1 MLTTQISVEGTDW
14 QTSGGPADMAANVL
28 YSHSPQGSDV
38 ASPQYHGPGP
48 ITPIHSPHQSV
59 HSAASLRTPLHTLSI
74 HEYRK
79 QQSTPL
85 ARIAT
90 PSGKTLRRKAAASA
104 LNEIERVPPT
114 GLTQR
119 RDSGSRPLH
128 LSQSAYQ
135 LAPPNQPF
143 GEQFIPDQVFRSQTA
158 EPWTQGGSISSI
170 TTAESHGKVR
180 HFSSR
185 KRLPRPPAPTGSG
198 LHPPSHLP
206 VRPTRQ
212 IRATLPAPLSFL
224 TDESNSSDVQTTP
237 TPSTFSLSR
246 FPQPPHFETPRET
259 LREKAVSFP
268 STAPATPPAT
278 PATIHYRGAS
288 FDLVNPHAS
297 LQYHDIV
304 TPSRDFDS
312 SELLPLRSAQESSL
326 SVSEVSC
333 LSHLDILDN
342 ADRLVDGAQT
352 TFVW

>member
-1 MLTTQISVEGTDW
+1 MTDH
-14 QTSGGPADMAANVL
+14 VI
-28 YSHSPQGSDV
+28 YSHSPQMSGV
-38 ASPQYHGPGP
+38 ASLRHHVSGP
-48 ITPIHSPHQSV
+48 ITPIHSPHNSIHSSASV
-59 HSAASLRTPLHTLSI
+59 RTPLHVLSI

-85 ARIAT
+85 AWTGT

-104 LNEIERVPPT
+104 LNEIERVPSAKPT
-114 GLTQR
+114 PR
-119 RDSGSRPLH
+119 RDSHSSSRPLH
-128 LSQSAYQ
+128 LSYSAHQLASQDQFSGLQPVSDQILRSQSA
-135 LAPPNQPF
+135 
-143 GEQFIPDQVFRSQTA
+143 
-158 EPWTQGGSISSI
+158 EPREQGGSIPSVV
-170 TTAESHGKVR
+170 TVDLYGKVR
-180 HFSSR
+180 QFGSR

-198 LHPPSHLP
+198 LHSPSHLP

-224 TDESNSSDVQTTP
+224 TEDSNLSDVQT

-259 LREKAVSFP
+259 LREKAVSFVT
-268 STAPATPPAT
+268 TAPATPPAT

-312 SELLPLRSAQESSL
+312 SELLPFNLTQESLLTS
-326 SVSEVSC
+326 SEVGC
-333 LSHLDILDN
+333 PI
-342 ADRLVDGAQT
+342 RI
-352 TFVW
+352 